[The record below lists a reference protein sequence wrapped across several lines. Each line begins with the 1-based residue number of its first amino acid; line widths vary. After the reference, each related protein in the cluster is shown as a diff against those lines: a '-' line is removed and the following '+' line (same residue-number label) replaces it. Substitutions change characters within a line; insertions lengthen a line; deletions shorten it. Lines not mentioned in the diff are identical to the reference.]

1 MQKYRPIQRL
11 LLMAYCLIIIALI
24 LSAYLPYLSPG
35 SYWLSGFAGLL
46 FPVTVIATCGFIP
59 VWIIFKR
66 WRFALATIVI
76 LLGCTKAIYVT
87 FGLHP
92 APKDAFRQSEE
103 QFTVMTFNTSNMGL
117 RYYEHDSSRVS
128 AIYKALQ
135 QAQPDVLCLQEFYTN
150 DKPELTDHLRRIVK
164 TYGYKYHY
172 FTCDRTH
179 WDTWRYGIILFSK
192 YPILNAT
199 SIPCGNN
206 PNGSGSSFLQAD
218 IRIHQDTVRI
228 LTAQLKSYM
237 LNAND
242 YPGMAFGQQQ
252 GRNTNSPRHLL
263 AKMRNTFATRAQ
275 QAESLA
281 ALATASPY
289 PLIICGDFNDT
300 PVSYTYFTISNGLQ
314 DAFLHHGQ
322 GLGRTLSYLSPTLRI
337 DYILAHHQFN
347 IHGFSTFKDAVLE
360 HYPIM
365 ASFSLK
371 KE

>member
-1 MQKYRPIQRL
+1 MQKLRPIQRL
-11 LLMAYCLIIIALI
+11 LLIGNSLVIIASL

-46 FPVTVIATCGFIP
+46 FPITSIIAACFIP
-59 VWIIFKR
+59 IWIICKR
-66 WRFALATIVI
+66 WPLATLSTIA
-76 LLGCTKAIYVT
+76 LLCCTKAIYVT

-92 APKDAFRQSEE
+92 TPQNASRDQEQ

-117 RYYEHDSSRVS
+117 RYYTHDSSRVT
-128 AIYKALQ
+128 AIYNALQ
-135 QAQPDVLCLQEFYTN
+135 HAQPDILCLQEFYTN
-150 DKPELTDHLRRIVK
+150 DKPELTDHLQRIVRS
-164 TYGYKYHY
+164 YGYNYHY

-192 YPILNAT
+192 HPILNAI

-218 IRIHQDTVRI
+218 LRIHQDTVRI
-228 LTAQLKSYM
+228 FTAQLKSYM

-242 YPGMAFGQQQ
+242 YPGMAFGQQH
-252 GRNTNSPRHLL
+252 NTPAGSPRHLL
-263 AKMRNTFATRAQ
+263 AKMRNTFATRAR

-281 ALATASPY
+281 SLAATSPY
-289 PLIICGDFNDT
+289 PFIICGDFNDT

-337 DYILAHHQFN
+337 DYILAHQQFN
-347 IHGFSTFKDAVLE
+347 IHGFSTFRNALLE